1 MKTHVSPLSFPQPL
15 WENLREHHFIYQEVI
30 AQSHHLLGTDLC
42 LLLMRSSSGM
52 LLPLPAPHLPVS
64 LIPQQ
69 IAEQTLFS
77 LVGRH
82 GEWIPSADWQRV
94 TGMEV
99 PGPVLVLP
107 LLFRQWQP
115 GYILFFL
122 PAQAE
127 RPSKQ
132 RLEPLMSLSVSLL
145 ALHILRQELVRRTE
159 DLSLLLRAATA
170 IGSQLELDQT
180 FQQILDSLTEVA
192 GVSNAAILLMG
203 ESGDHLVLRA
213 HRGYSAKVYGLRIP
227 LDRGVTG
234 RTARTGIVQLVQDVN
249 TDPDYIRGV
258 PDAKSEMALPLKAES
273 RVIGVLDLET
283 TISGFFDENRQALIQ
298 SLADQ
303 ISLALYNSMLYERT
317 QELAITDSLTG
328 LFNRRTMYQ
337 QMERE
342 IQRSRRFLHPLSLM
356 MIDIDGFKRYN
367 DEHGHLAGDEG
378 LVRLSALIKSNVRD
392 VDLSYRFGGEEFIVL
407 IPETTLEGAV
417 RFAERLRQLIQEAL
431 SFTVSIGVA
440 QYTPNE
446 TVEAWLARVDWAL
459 YQAKKEGKDRVR
471 CWTSDLPT
479 GMGTHSEPTG

>member
-1 MKTHVSPLSFPQPL
+1 MKTYASPLTFPQPL

-42 LLLMRSSSGM
+42 LLLMRSSGGM
-52 LLPLPAPHLPVS
+52 LLPLPASHLPVS
-64 LIPQQ
+64 LVPRQ

-77 LVGRH
+77 LVQQH
-82 GEWIPSADWQRV
+82 GELIPGPEWQKAS
-94 TGMEV
+94 GMEV

-122 PAQAE
+122 PDQAE

-132 RLEPLMSLSVSLL
+132 ILEPLMSLSVSLL

-159 DLSLLLRAATA
+159 DLSLLLHAATA
-170 IGSQLELDQT
+170 IGSQLGLDQT

-192 GVSNAAILLMG
+192 GVANAAILIMG
-203 ESGDHLVLRA
+203 ESGDHLILRA

-234 RTARTGIVQLVQDVN
+234 RAARTAIVQLVQDVN

-258 PDAKSEMALPLKAES
+258 PDAKSEMALPLKAEG

-303 ISLALYNSMLYERT
+303 VSLALYNSMLYERT

-356 MIDIDGFKRYN
+356 MIDLDDFKRYN

-378 LVRLSALIKSNVRD
+378 LVRIAALIKSNVRD

-407 IPETTLEGAV
+407 VPETALEGAI
-417 RFAERLRQLIQEAL
+417 RFAERLRQLIREAL

-440 QYTPNE
+440 QYAPNE
-446 TVEAWLARVDWAL
+446 TAEAWLARVDWAL

-471 CWTSDLPT
+471 WWTNDLPT
-479 GMGTHSEPTG
+479 GTGTHSEPTG

>member
-1 MKTHVSPLSFPQPL
+1 MKTHAFPLSFPHPL
-15 WENLREHHFIYQEVI
+15 WENLREHYFIYQEVI
-30 AQSHHLLGTDLC
+30 TQSRHLLGTDLC
-42 LLLMRSSSGM
+42 LLLMRSGSGM
-52 LLPLPAPHLPVS
+52 LLPLTAPHLPPALV
-64 LIPQQ
+64 PQQ
-69 IAEQTLFS
+69 ITEQTLFS
-77 LVGRH
+77 LVQRH
-82 GEWIPSADWQRV
+82 GDWIPSADWQR
-94 TGMEV
+94 TIGAEV
-99 PGPVLVLP
+99 PGPVLVMP

-122 PAQAE
+122 PAQTD

-132 RLEPLMSLSVSLL
+132 RLEPLMSLCVSLL

-192 GVSNAAILLMG
+192 GVSNAAILIMG
-203 ESGDHLVLRA
+203 ESGDHLILQA

-227 LDRGVTG
+227 LERGITG
-234 RTARTGIVQLVQDVN
+234 RTARTGIVQLVQDVS

-258 PDAKSEMALPLKAES
+258 PDAKSEMALPLKAEG

-283 TISGFFDENRQALIQ
+283 TISGFFDENHQALIQ

-303 ISLALYNSMLYERT
+303 VSLALYNSMLYERT

-337 QMERE
+337 QMEQE
-342 IQRSRRFLHPLSLM
+342 IQRSRRFLHPLSLI
-356 MIDIDGFKRYN
+356 MIDIDDFKRFN
-367 DEHGHLAGDEG
+367 DEHGHLVGDEG
-378 LVRLSALIKSNVRD
+378 LVRLSALIKSNMRD

-407 IPETTLEGAV
+407 VPETALEGTV
-417 RFAERLRQLIQEAL
+417 HFAERLRKLIQEAL

-440 QYTPNE
+440 QYLLNE
-446 TVEAWLARVDWAL
+446 TAEAWLARVDWAL

-471 CWTSDLPT
+471 FWAADLPT
-479 GMGTHSEPTG
+479 GTGIQSKPNG

>member
-1 MKTHVSPLSFPQPL
+1 MKTHASPLSFPQPL

-42 LLLMRSSSGM
+42 LLLMRSGSGM
-52 LLPLPAPHLPVS
+52 LLPLPALHLPVS
-64 LIPQQ
+64 LIPRQ

-77 LVGRH
+77 LVQRH
-82 GEWIPSADWQRV
+82 GDWIPSADWQRV
-94 TGMEV
+94 VGMEV
-99 PGPVLVLP
+99 PGPVLVMP

-192 GVSNAAILLMG
+192 GVANAAILLMG

-258 PDAKSEMALPLKAES
+258 PDAKSEMALPLKAEG

-303 ISLALYNSMLYERT
+303 VSLALYNSMLYERT

-356 MIDIDGFKRYN
+356 MIDIDGFKRFN

-392 VDLSYRFGGEEFIVL
+392 VDLTYRFGGEEFIVL
-407 IPETTLEGAV
+407 IPETTLEGAI
-417 RFAERLRQLIQEAL
+417 RFAERLRQLIQEVL

-446 TVEAWLARVDWAL
+446 TAEAWLARVDWAL

-471 CWTSDLPT
+471 FWTSDLPA